1 MKLEE
6 YYKYCLKSIKNIIKD
21 EPKNNYQYETLFMM
35 IEDYIKQ
42 AKFAKEGTL

>member
-6 YYKYCLKSIKNIIKD
+6 YYKYCLKNIKNIIKD
-21 EPKNNYQYETLFMM
+21 EPKNEYQYETLFMM

-42 AKFAKEGTL
+42 AKFAKKGTL